1 MSGHRTD
8 IAVITS
14 TIMTILDDFIKCSL
28 TIRITSVQFFD
39 RYLHVHGKFVTS
51 KTRAKVSVKEEKC
64 LL

>member
-1 MSGHRTD
+1 
-8 IAVITS
+8 
-14 TIMTILDDFIKCSL
+14 MTILDDFIKCSL

-39 RYLHVHGKFVTS
+39 RYLRVHGKFVTS